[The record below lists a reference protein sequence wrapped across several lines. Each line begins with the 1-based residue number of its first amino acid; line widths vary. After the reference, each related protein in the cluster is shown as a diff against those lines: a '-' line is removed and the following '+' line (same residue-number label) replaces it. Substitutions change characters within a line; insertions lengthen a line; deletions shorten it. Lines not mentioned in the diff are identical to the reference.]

1 MEEREGSVN
10 MRREVNMDEISDGK
24 RYTAND
30 LVKVGVDGCRGCCD
44 CCKGM
49 GDSIKLDPMDVCK
62 LSFGLNV
69 SVEEL
74 FRTTIELKVSDGIV
88 LPNLKIKSEN
98 DSCSYLDKTGRCSI
112 HSIRPGLCRLFPLGR
127 IYDGDQF
134 QYFIQIHECTRE
146 KRTKIKVKKW
156 LDIENIKEYEE
167 FIRCWHHLCE
177 ITRNVIAKSN
187 DEEFSRSINANFL
200 RIFFL
205 KPYENV
211 EHFLLE
217 FMKRYTLFVEICN

>member
-127 IYDGDQF
+127 IYDVD
-134 QYFIQIHECTRE
+134 
-146 KRTKIKVKKW
+146 
-156 LDIENIKEYEE
+156 
-167 FIRCWHHLCE
+167 
-177 ITRNVIAKSN
+177 
-187 DEEFSRSINANFL
+187 
-200 RIFFL
+200 
-205 KPYENV
+205 
-211 EHFLLE
+211 
-217 FMKRYTLFVEICN
+217 